1 MTKTPAVAY
10 YTRKIRSTPRSRL
23 YDEIEDAP
31 LKKQDRNFL
40 YDIIEGLSYKELS
53 IKYCKSQSR
62 IYKWKRE
69 LFERMHKY
77 DTQKLSRN

>member
-10 YTRKIRSTPRSRL
+10 YSRKIRTTTRSQL
-23 YDEIEDAP
+23 YDQIEDAP
-31 LKKQDRNFL
+31 LKRADRNFL

-53 IKYCKSQSR
+53 LKYSKSESR

-77 DTQKLSRN
+77 DTQKLF